1 MKTALHLCGLVPP
14 NHNPSLI
21 RRKKIMQIPVE
32 EHSAKYLAKVIKN
45 RRKSEKLSEGE
56 KPEETG
62 HETPWGFLD
71 GKKDVR

>member
-1 MKTALHLCGLVPP
+1 
-14 NHNPSLI
+14 
-21 RRKKIMQIPVE
+21 MQIPVE